1 MEVAKN
7 NILIRI
13 LKNPIFIMT
22 VLFSV
27 WMIFFDGNGYFNQK
41 VQKEKA
47 TALKEQGAF
56 YEMEVEKLKWNI
68 KSMEEDPEALEKF
81 ARENYMYKK
90 KGEEIYVVKEKEEKK
105 D

>member
-1 MEVAKN
+1 MEVAKK
-7 NILIRI
+7 NIIIRV
-13 LKNPIFIMT
+13 LRNPIFIMT
-22 VLFSV
+22 VLFTV

-47 TALKEQGAF
+47 EALREQGEF
-56 YEMEVEKLKWNI
+56 YETEVEKLKGNI

-90 KGEEIYVVKEKEEKK
+90 KGEEIYIIKEKEKE
-105 D
+105 

>member
-1 MEVAKN
+1 
-7 NILIRI
+7 
-13 LKNPIFIMT
+13 
-22 VLFSV
+22 
-27 WMIFFDGNGYFNQK
+27 
-41 VQKEKA
+41 
-47 TALKEQGAF
+47 
-56 YEMEVEKLKWNI
+56 MEVEKLKWNI